1 MPQNSNIRSNPLM
14 TRPRMP
20 LADLLAQHPID
31 LSALEPAPTAPS
43 RAEVRARVE
52 RIHLVVGG
60 SS

>member
-1 MPQNSNIRSNPLM
+1 M

-52 RIHLVVGG
+52 RIHLVGGG